1 MLRWRL
7 LIGAMLIAGIAVACV
22 LDVRS
27 SRPGM
32 YLTPLA
38 VVAAGLA
45 AGETLRMFAKR
56 GVQPAPWTVY
66 VGVLLPVA
74 ASAVAVIF
82 SDYFTV
88 IMLGRIGVLGL
99 ALAAALLLAL
109 VGEMMRYK
117 APGQSIANVAHA
129 ALAILYVGGLIGM
142 LVQLRLI
149 GGPVS
154 DVDEEKMALT
164 LLPLVSLI
172 AIVKLSDIGQYT
184 FGRLFGRHKL
194 APLIS
199 PGKTWEG
206 AIGGIGAAVALAA
219 FALPI
224 LDRGLEGVR
233 AWQVAIDAA
242 FALSLALAGIAG
254 DLAESLLKRDAGVKD
269 SSDWLPGFG
278 GVLDLL
284 DSLMFASPVAYAWWA
299 AGYV

>member
-1 MLRWRL
+1 VLRWRL
-7 LIGAMLIAGIAVACV
+7 FIGAFLIAGIAGLCA
-22 LDVRS
+22 LDVRA
-27 SRPGM
+27 SRPGTF
-32 YLTPLA
+32 LAPLA

-45 AGETLRMFAKR
+45 AGEMLRMFTKR
-56 GVQPAPWTVY
+56 GVQPVPWTVY
-66 VGVLLPVA
+66 IGVLLPVA
-74 ASAVAVIF
+74 ASAAAVIF
-82 SDYFTV
+82 SDFYTV
-88 IMLGRIGVLGL
+88 KMLGRIGVLGL
-99 ALAAALLLAL
+99 ALSAALLLAL
-109 VGEMMRYK
+109 VGEMLRYK
-117 APGQSIANVAHA
+117 APGESISNVAHA
-129 ALAILYVGGLIGM
+129 ALAILYVGGLVGM
-142 LVQLRLI
+142 LVQLRLV
-149 GGPVS
+149 GGSVA
-154 DVDEEKMALT
+154 DVDPEKSALT
-164 LLPLVSLI
+164 LLPLASLI

-184 FGRLFGRHKL
+184 FGRLFGRNKL

-219 FALPI
+219 FGLPI

-299 AGYV
+299 SPYL